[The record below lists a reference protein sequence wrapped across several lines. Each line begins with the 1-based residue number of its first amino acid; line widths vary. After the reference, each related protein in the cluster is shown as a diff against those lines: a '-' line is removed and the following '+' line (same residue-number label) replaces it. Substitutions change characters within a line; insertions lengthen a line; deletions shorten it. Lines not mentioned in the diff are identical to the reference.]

1 MSHPA
6 RGPARRAGID
16 GKANGAGRRR
26 AVMRVPVTVRG
37 GGGTRDAKVEAAP

>member
-16 GKANGAGRRR
+16 GKANVAARRR
-26 AVMRVPVTVRG
+26 HDGARTIE
-37 GGGTRDAKVEAAP
+37 KISEAAA